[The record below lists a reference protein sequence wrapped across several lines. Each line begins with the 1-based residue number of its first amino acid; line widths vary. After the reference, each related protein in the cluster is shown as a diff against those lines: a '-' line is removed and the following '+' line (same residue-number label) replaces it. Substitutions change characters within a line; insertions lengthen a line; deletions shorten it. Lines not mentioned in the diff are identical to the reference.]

1 MAETFYVE
9 ENQPFPNNSLPV
21 LYYPKRV
28 TDLLGGSNSAKK
40 VLALFEQNGYS
51 NGWVNGI
58 FPYHHFHATTHEVL
72 ACIAGEATVQL
83 GGPDT
88 EAYSFSKG
96 DVLLLPAGVAH
107 KRINA
112 NDEFQIVG
120 AYPDGLEPDIQ
131 KGEAENY
138 ETIKQMVASVAKPD
152 KDPVEG
158 EDGAVLKYWT

>member
-1 MAETFYVE
+1 MVETFYIE

-21 LYYPKRV
+21 LYYPKGV
-28 TDLLGGSNSAKK
+28 ADLLAKPDSAQN
-40 VLALFEQNGYS
+40 VLASFEQNGYS

-58 FPYHHFHATTHEVL
+58 FSYHHFHAATHEVL

-83 GGPDT
+83 GGPDA
-88 EAYSFSKG
+88 EKYSFTKG

-107 KRINA
+107 KRIA
-112 NDEFQIVG
+112 ASRDFQIVG
-120 AYPDGLEPDIQ
+120 AYPEGLEPDMQ

-138 ETIKQMVASVAKPD
+138 EAIKQAIASVARPT

-158 EDGAVLKYWT
+158 EDGAVIKYWT

>member
-1 MAETFYVE
+1 MVETFYIV

-28 TDLLGGSNSAKK
+28 MGLLGKPDSAQSI
-40 VLALFEQNGYS
+40 LNLFEQNGYS

-58 FPYHHFHATTHEVL
+58 FFYHHFHATTHEVL
-72 ACIAGEATVQL
+72 ACIAGEATIQL
-83 GGPDT
+83 GGPNA
-88 EAYSFSKG
+88 ELYSFSKG

-107 KRINA
+107 KRIEA
-112 NDEFQIVG
+112 SDDFKIVG

-138 ETIKQMVASVAKPD
+138 EAIKQTIVSVAKPD

-158 EDGAVLKYWT
+158 ENGAILNYWT

>member
-1 MAETFYVE
+1 MVETIYIE
-9 ENQPFPNNSLPV
+9 ENKPFPNNPFPV
-21 LYYPKRV
+21 LYYPKGV
-28 TDLLGGSNSAKK
+28 SDLLDKTGSAEN

-58 FPYHHFHATTHEVL
+58 FSYHHFHATTHEVL

-83 GGPDT
+83 GGPDA
-88 EAYSFSKG
+88 EKYSFTRG

-107 KRINA
+107 KRIDA
-112 NDEFQIVG
+112 SPDFKIVG
-120 AYPDGLEPDIQ
+120 AYPVGLEPDMQ

-138 ETIKQMVASVAKPD
+138 EVIKQLIASVVRPA

-158 EDGAVLKYWT
+158 EDGAVIEYWI